1 MENGFYSAWKSGSLF
16 GLENV
21 EEDGELE
28 AASSLPSIPEPQTPK
43 EPMEFLS
50 RSWSLS
56 ATEISKALAQ
66 KQKQF
71 EFDNNPSSF
80 PDTFVAPHIVS
91 DLILSIV
98 FFYLFFLFNLQSSG
112 SLSFH
117 GSKLNF
123 DLILLDR
130 LHCIFWLSV
139 FWPLVNAAFDVI
151 VPCKKE
157 RMAVN
162 RRFVSASYNKY

>member
-1 MENGFYSAWKSGSLF
+1 MESGFYSAWMSGSLF

-21 EEDGELE
+21 EDDGELK
-28 AASSLPSIPEPQTPK
+28 AASSLLPSIPHPQTPK

-56 ATEISKALAQ
+56 ASEISKALAQ

-98 FFYLFFLFNLQSSG
+98 SFLPKSSILYLFYLFFLFNLQSSG

-117 GSKLNF
+117 GSKLKFNP
-123 DLILLDR
+123 
-130 LHCIFWLSV
+130 S
-139 FWPLVNAAFDVI
+139 
-151 VPCKKE
+151 
-157 RMAVN
+157 
-162 RRFVSASYNKY
+162 